1 MEIQRLKSEVETLL
15 PNDPFIQQKKDQID
29 QMLQEK
35 EAIRYRMKDY
45 NQKMSQK

>member
-1 MEIQRLKSEVETLL
+1 MEIQRLKSELEVLL

-35 EAIRYRMKDY
+35 EALRERMAD
-45 NQKMSQK
+45 